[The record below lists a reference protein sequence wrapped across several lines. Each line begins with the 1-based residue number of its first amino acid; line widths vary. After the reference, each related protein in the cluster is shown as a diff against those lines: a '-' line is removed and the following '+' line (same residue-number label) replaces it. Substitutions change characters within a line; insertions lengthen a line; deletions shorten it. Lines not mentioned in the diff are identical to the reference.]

1 MLKTIL
7 DLTSSQFDSI
17 RLTSASLALSDWD
30 EKAGNYIALYH
41 NAICTSGRNSKKL
54 WDIDISFT
62 VYIITVALFVAV
74 FFFKLVFFGI
84 SN

>member
-17 RLTSASLALSDWD
+17 RLTSESLALSDWD
-30 EKAGNYIALYH
+30 EKAGNYTALYH

-62 VYIITVALFVAV
+62 VYIYSSIVRSCV
-74 FFFKLVFFGI
+74 FFK
-84 SN
+84 N